1 MNWYDILM
9 IVIIVAGFLYG
20 MIKGIVSEIFAL
32 IGIVGGF
39 VVAMKFSFILKPY
52 ILPFVKKEI
61 VAVVF
66 SFAVLLIL
74 TAVIFIM
81 LGVFFRK
88 ALKIVHLSWLDR
100 FVGGIFGIVKGLVIA
115 GLISLLIFVFLPGG
129 KTFIG
134 KSTIGKYTVNVVRLA
149 VWLLPE
155 KVRKKLKTK

>member
-149 VWLLPE
+149 IWLLPE

>member
-9 IVIIVAGFLYG
+9 IVIIAAGFFYG
-20 MIKGIVSEIFAL
+20 VIKGIVSEIFAL
-32 IGIVGGF
+32 IGFVGGF

-61 VAVVF
+61 IAVVF
-66 SFAVLLIL
+66 SFVVLLIL

-100 FVGGIFGIVKGLVIA
+100 FIGGIFGIVKGLVIA
-115 GLISLLIFVFLPGG
+115 GLVSLLIFVFLPGG
-129 KTFIG
+129 KAFIE
-134 KSTIGKYTVNVVRLA
+134 KSTVGKYTINVVRLA

-155 KVRKKLKTK
+155 KVRKKLKTR

>member
-61 VAVVF
+61 IAVVF

>member
-20 MIKGIVSEIFAL
+20 MIKGIVSELFAL

-134 KSTIGKYTVNVVRLA
+134 KSTVGKYTVNVVRLA

>member
-9 IVIIVAGFLYG
+9 VVIIVAGFLYG

-149 VWLLPE
+149 IWLLPE